1 MSFTFPALPYA
12 YDALEPYIDA
22 RTMEIHHARH
32 HRTYFDKFMAAISG
46 TELETQSL
54 PEIFAKVSLHSP
66 AVRNHGGGYYNHN
79 LYWACMSPQGGGM
92 PSGLLAEAIN
102 CHFGS
107 FNDFK
112 TAFSTAAANHFG
124 SGFIWLS
131 VVEGRLEI
139 STTSNQDNPLMDVE
153 SVQGIPV
160 LALDVWEHAYYI
172 SYQNKRPEY
181 IDAWWHVVDWD
192 QVQQH
197 YLDALHSA

>member
-32 HRTYFDKFMAAISG
+32 HRTYFDKFMAAING

-54 PEIFAKVSLHSP
+54 PEIFAKVSQYSP

-107 FNDFK
+107 FSDFK
-112 TAFSTAAANHFG
+112 SAFSIAAANHFG